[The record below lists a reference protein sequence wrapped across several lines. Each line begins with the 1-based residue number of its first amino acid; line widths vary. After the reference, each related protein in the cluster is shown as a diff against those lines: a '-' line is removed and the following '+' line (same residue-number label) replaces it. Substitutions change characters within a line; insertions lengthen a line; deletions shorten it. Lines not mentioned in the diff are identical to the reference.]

1 MKTHYEL
8 LDVAPDAHADEIK
21 RAFRREIARYHPD
34 KVQHLGPE
42 FQEIAATRAAELTE
56 AYRVLMDVDSRR
68 KYDDALETGGGAEAT
83 APAATPR
90 PPAPAQPPKPA
101 EPQPRAKSHPAEP
114 AHEERVDR
122 RFTRERATTS
132 DFVRKAAIAKLRA
145 ALGGVAGSAAPLTVA
160 GFDVAYVI
168 KPRKSMFKKS
178 DPDVRLLARF
188 VPQVDGAAVEE
199 AWPLAARSGAFDGV
213 ICLMLLGSG
222 VSPAREL
229 GAAVAEQRRKTRTG
243 GPVVV
248 PVDVRD
254 WEALFPPEAPEV
266 VRQVVQRLR
275 TGQ

>member
-8 LDVAPDAHADEIK
+8 LDVARAAPAEEIK

-68 KYDDALETGGGAEAT
+68 RYDDALEAGRGAGAPAPT
-83 APAATPR
+83 APNQPPRAAE
-90 PPAPAQPPKPA
+90 PAP
-101 EPQPRAKSHPAEP
+101 RATTRAGEP
-114 AHEERVDR
+114 AHEESVDR
-122 RFTRERATTS
+122 RFSRERAMTS
-132 DFVRKAAIAKLRA
+132 EFVRKAAIAKLRA
-145 ALGGVAGSAAPLTVA
+145 ALGGVAGSAAPLSVA

-168 KPRKSMFKKS
+168 RPRKPMFKKA
-178 DPDVRLLARF
+178 DPEVRLLARF

-199 AWPLAARSGAFDGV
+199 AWPMAVRSGTFDGV
-213 ICLMLLGSG
+213 VCLMLLGSG
-222 VSPAREL
+222 VSPARDL
-229 GAAVAEQRRKTRTG
+229 GAVVADQRRKTRTA
-243 GPVVV
+243 GPIVV

-266 VRQVVQRLR
+266 VRQVLHRLR

>member
-1 MKTHYEL
+1 MKTYYEL
-8 LDVAPDAHADEIK
+8 LDVAPTAPADEIK

-56 AYRVLMDVDSRR
+56 AYRVLMDVESRR
-68 KYDDALETGGGAEAT
+68 KYDDALEAGVAVDA
-83 APAATPR
+83 APSAKAKT
-90 PPAPAQPPKPA
+90 PAPAEAPRPV
-101 EPQPRAKSHPAEP
+101 EPQAAPKTHPSEP
-114 AHEERVDR
+114 AHQEKVDR

-132 DFVRKAAIAKLRA
+132 DFVRKAAIAKLRD
-145 ALGGVAGSAAPLTVA
+145 ALGGVSGSAAPVTVA
-160 GFDVAYVI
+160 GFDAAYVI

-178 DPDVRLLARF
+178 DPQVRLLARF
-188 VPQVDGAAVEE
+188 VPQVDSAAVEE
-199 AWPLAARSGAFDGV
+199 AWPLAAKSGAFDGV

-222 VSPAREL
+222 LSPAREL

-266 VRQVVQRLR
+266 VRQVLHRLR
-275 TGQ
+275 TGV